1 MLATP
6 ASAQSPKIMD
16 TRTPIAAK
24 FHAKN
29 QLSSFGWAKSQWGCL
44 EQLWTNESNWRPDA
58 KNKQAVTVV
67 RNGKR
72 FKVHAGGIPQILGL
86 DPKTPVPVQ
95 VNKGLTYIKSRY
107 QSPCG
112 AKRFWDRHNW
122 Y

>member
-1 MLATP
+1 M
-6 ASAQSPKIMD
+6 MD
-16 TRTPIAAK
+16 VRTPMAAK

-58 KNKQAVTVV
+58 KNKKAVTVV
-67 RNGKR
+67 RGGKR
-72 FKVHAGGIPQILGL
+72 VKVHAGGIPQILGL
-86 DPKTPVPVQ
+86 DPKTAVPVQ

-112 AKRFWDRHNW
+112 AKRFWDRHSW